1 MKRTFALA
9 ALFVTLSGLALAADC
24 SPQADE
30 VNARCY
36 PSLQDAAAA
45 ALASDR
51 PLVLPKGT
59 YRLAQPLVI
68 DYTAHA
74 ATGFELIS
82 RGAVI
87 DGTGVQGPALSVTC
101 AGDCFY
107 FHQEG
112 TLFVNANS
120 AGYAVVVGK
129 PDLSDAHNS
138 IKFEHLVVNNAG
150 AGGAVQ
156 LNSVLNADLFIVAD
170 SAGSTG
176 LALEQLQF
184 SRLMGAA
191 SAGKGNAMVIERGYT
206 FANTVTALDLEAS
219 PVCLNVSSAV
229 SHTNAFVSTY
239 INCPVGVTIWP
250 GAGPDAEWVNG
261 PMFGGDVRTQY
272 VLLGQW
278 D

>member
-36 PSLQDAAAA
+36 ASLQAAADAAV
-45 ALASDR
+45 ASDR
-51 PLVLPKGT
+51 PLLLPRGT
-59 YRLAQPLVI
+59 YQGPLVI

-74 ATGFELIS
+74 GTGFELIS
-82 RGAVI
+82 RGATIYGGLTVEC
-87 DGTGVQGPALSVTC
+87 QR
-101 AGDCFY
+101 DCFY

-112 TLFVNANS
+112 TLFVSGQTSGAL
-120 AGYAVVVGK
+120 AEFGK
-129 PDLSDAHNS
+129 ADFSDPQNS
-138 IKFEHLVVNNAG
+138 IKIDHMIVNN
-150 AGGAVQ
+150 GGSGIACQ
-156 LNSVLNADLFIVAD
+156 FNYVLNADINAVCD

-206 FANTVTALDLEAS
+206 FANTITALDLEAS

-239 INCPVGVTIWP
+239 INCLVGVTIWP